1 MKVDIK
7 KILLDSID
15 VEKLAFAVIDEALE
29 PALKEAVLKSE
40 NKIDDSVVALL
51 YPIIEAE
58 VKKIISAKIAEL
70 KAEKAE

>member
-7 KILLDSID
+7 KIVLESID
-15 VEKLAFAVIDEALE
+15 LEKLAFAIIDEALE
-29 PALKEAVLKSE
+29 PAIKEAVLKSE

-58 VKKIISAKIAEL
+58 VKKISAAKIAEL
-70 KAEKAE
+70 KAE

>member
-7 KILLDSID
+7 KIVLESID
-15 VEKLAFAVIDEALE
+15 LEKLAFAIIDEALE
-29 PALKEAVLKSE
+29 PAIKEAVLKSE

-58 VKKIISAKIAEL
+58 VKKSISAKIADL
-70 KAEKAE
+70 KAE

>member
-7 KILLDSID
+7 KIVLESID
-15 VEKLAFAVIDEALE
+15 LEKLAFAIIDEALE
-29 PALKEAVLKSE
+29 PAIKEAVLKSE

-58 VKKIISAKIAEL
+58 VKKIIAAKIAEL
-70 KAEKAE
+70 KAE